1 MTIRNAAASLPS
13 AGSTRRDFL
22 RGVAAT
28 AGALALSPTLLSLA
42 GCSDQAQARQRPPGD
57 KLRIGFVGV
66 GGKGVANIN
75 GILGT
80 GETIAALCD
89 IDDDKMTEG
98 RQKTKLDDKFPAARR
113 YRDWREMIA
122 KEGDLDAVVVT
133 TPDHMHAPVAMAAL
147 SRGLHVYCEKPL
159 TRTVWE
165 ARRLRELASAPGLAT
180 QMGNQGSADGGMRR
194 GIELIRA
201 GVIGTVREVHA
212 WTNRPIWP
220 QGVARPAEKDEVPAN
235 VWWDGFLGVA
245 PERPYKKG
253 AYHAFNWRGWHDFG
267 AGAFGDMGCHTLNL
281 AFHAL
286 QLADP
291 LEVEGVM
298 TSDRMAE
305 TYPKASTVRFKFGDR
320 SGLAATTLWWHDGGR
335 KIPEDHMPAAL
346 KAHGI
351 KASGLVLIGDAGI
364 MYTDNDYNS
373 SQMLALKGEEKLI
386 PVNDHPAAKGPA
398 ITLPRAAKGH
408 YQEWIDACRG
418 GPTTFSSFAQASR
431 LTETCLLGC
440 IAQRVPGKVLNWDTA
455 GMRFVNSPEA
465 DALVKPT
472 YRTGWTV

>member
-1 MTIRNAAASLPS
+1 MTSRPTASPS
-13 AGSTRRDFL
+13 RRDFL
-22 RGVAAT
+22 KGLAAG
-28 AGALALSPTLLSLA
+28 AGALALPPSLLSLA
-42 GCSDQAQARQRPPGD
+42 GCGQAAARVKPAGTP
-57 KLRIGFVGV
+57 LNIAFVGV

-89 IDDDKMTEG
+89 IDDHRMTEG
-98 RQKTKLDDKFPAARR
+98 REKTKVDGKFPTARR
-113 YRDWREMIA
+113 YRDWREMLA

-147 SRGLHVYCEKPL
+147 GRGLHVYCEKPL

-180 QMGNQGSADGGMRR
+180 QMGNQGSAADGMRR
-194 GIELIRA
+194 GIELVRA
-201 GVIGTVREVHA
+201 GVIGAVREVHA

-220 QGVARPAEKDEVPAN
+220 QGIARPEGSDPVPAH

-245 PERPYKKG
+245 PERPFKQDV
-253 AYHAFNWRGWHDFG
+253 YHAFKWRGWHDFG

-291 LEVEGVM
+291 LEIEGVK
-298 TSDRMAE
+298 TSERMPE
-305 TYPKASTVRFKFGDR
+305 TYPLSSTVRFRFGDR
-320 SGLAATTLWWHDGGR
+320 GGLPATTLWWYDGKHKFPDER
-335 KIPEDHMPAAL
+335 MPAAL

-351 KASGLVLIGDAGI
+351 KTSGLLLIGDAGI
-364 MYTDNDYNS
+364 MYSDNDYNA
-373 SQMLALKGEEKLI
+373 SQLIALKGEEKL
-386 PVNDHPAAKGPA
+386 VAVGEHPATKGPA

-418 GPTTFSSFAQASR
+418 GPTPFSTFAQASR

-440 IAQRVPGKVLNWDTA
+440 IAQRVPGKVLGWDA
-455 GMRFVNSPEA
+455 AAMRFAASPEA
-465 DALVKPT
+465 DALLKPT
-472 YRTGWTV
+472 YRGGWTA